1 MAAHFSALLGTL
13 CINAAATLLAGCAVT
28 SHETTPAKLG
38 APSTLSA
45 LEAVIDAPGPIEVET
60 VIGADWHVPLSG
72 MINLDSPAAKA
83 ARLEDREEPIHV
95 FFHSLRHPTHGLF
108 MIDSGVEQALA
119 RDRENAAIGGL
130 VASVAGLDELVVRR
144 DTKSWLAQQPQPLA
158 GVLLTHLHLD
168 HIMGLPDVAHG
179 TPIYT
184 GPGEADASAFQNLFV
199 QGTTNQ
205 ELEGHA
211 PLNQWQFAR
220 SDSTSGIA
228 GVLDVFGDGSL
239 WALLLPGHTDGSTA
253 YIARSPEGPVLFTGD
268 VCHTAWGWRNAVEPG
283 TFSHDVAASRQSLLA
298 LIALARRHP
307 TLAVRLGHQLLDAA
321 EASRGTGSMSGT
333 ILVENSSH

>member
-28 SHETTPAKLG
+28 RHETTPAKLG
-38 APSTLSA
+38 TPSSLA
-45 LEAVIDAPGPIEVET
+45 QLEAVIDVPGPIEVET
-60 VIGADWHVPLSG
+60 VISADWHVPLSG
-72 MINLDSPAAKA
+72 MINLDSPAARA
-83 ARLEDREEPIHV
+83 AKLEDREEPIHV
-95 FFHSLRHPTHGLF
+95 FLHALHHPTRGSF
-108 MIDSGVEQALA
+108 MIDSGVEHALA
-119 RDRENAAIGGL
+119 HDRENAAIGGL
-130 VASVAGLDELVVRR
+130 VASVAGLDELVVKL
-144 DTKSWLAQQPQPLA
+144 DTKSWLARQEQPLA

-168 HIMGLPDVAHG
+168 HIMGLPDVPRG

-184 GPGEADASAFQNLFV
+184 GPGEAEASAFQNLFV

-211 PLNQWQFAR
+211 PLSEWQFMR
-220 SDSTSGIA
+220 SETADGIA

-239 WALLLPGHTDGSTA
+239 WAVLLPGHTDGSTA

-283 TFSHDVAASRQSLLA
+283 TFSHDLAASRQSLLA
-298 LIALARRHP
+298 LIELARRHP
-307 TLAVRLGHQLLDAA
+307 TLDVRLGHQTLDAG
-321 EASRGTGSMSGT
+321 EAHAARR
-333 ILVENSSH
+333 

>member
-1 MAAHFSALLGTL
+1 MSGHYSALLGSI

-38 APSTLSA
+38 TPSTLSA
-45 LEAVIDAPGPIEVET
+45 LEAVIDEPGPIEVQT

-83 ARLEDREEPIHV
+83 AKLEDREEPIHV
-95 FFHSLRHPTHGLF
+95 FFHALRHPTQGLF
-108 MIDSGVEQALA
+108 MIDSGVEHALA
-119 RDRENAAIGGL
+119 HDRDAAAIGGL
-130 VASVAGLDELVVRR
+130 VASVAGLDELVVKI
-144 DTKSWLAQQPQPLA
+144 DTKSWLAQQAQPLS

-168 HIMGLPDVAHG
+168 HIMGLPDVPHG

-184 GPGEADASAFQNLFV
+184 GPGEASASAFQNLFV

-211 PLNQWQFAR
+211 PINEWQYSRDAAAG
-220 SDSTSGIA
+220 GIEA
-228 GVLDVFGDGSL
+228 VLDVFGDGSL

-253 YIARSPEGPVLFTGD
+253 YIARSPSGPVLFTGD

-283 TFSHDVAASRQSLLA
+283 TFSQALPASRQSLLA
-298 LIALARRHP
+298 LLELARRHP
-307 TLAVRLGHQLLDAA
+307 TLDVRLGHQTLAA
-321 EASRGTGSMSGT
+321 AGATN
-333 ILVENSSH
+333 LVENSSH